1 MGQLL
6 DSGVAVLVGVEA
18 GLDQAQGEGRERQH
32 LAAPGNRL
40 RLEAVER
47 DDRVDQSHLQDLG
60 GVVLATEQP
69 ELLRLLGADQVPQ
82 EGGAEAAVPGADPRP
97 GLAEDGVV
105 GGDREVAA
113 EVKDVAAANRVAR
126 HHRHHRLRQSPHL
139 HLQVGDMKAADGS
152 ALGDVAGVAA
162 NLLVA
167 ARAERL
173 RALAG
178 EDHDADL
185 GILAGQLQRGGD
197 LDQRLRPEGVE
208 GLGPVD
214 ADLGDSL
221 GKLVVDVVV
230 LASALPLDWRVEGLL
245 GQGFLVTFGHDGH
258 DIPPMK
264 LDDWLAQRSQSCPE
278 RTALVADGS
287 EVTYAELEAEA
298 TWVARRLIAHGV
310 RRGSTVAMTMHP
322 QREQV
327 VMVHALMKVG
337 AVLLPLGP
345 RLSAEERAAVVAA
358 EEPAVD
364 LDDAGELTQTEADL
378 PLLGEHDMEDI
389 ASHVM
394 TSGST
399 GAPDPVGL
407 TYGNFLWSA
416 VASAF
421 NIGVEPEDR
430 WLCCLPLSHISGLGI
445 VMRSV
450 IYGTTAVIHDGFDVD
465 RVAAALER
473 EEITVV
479 SLVTTMLTRLLEAG
493 ADLSGPRAVLVGGGP
508 VPEDPL
514 EEALGRGATVV
525 QTYGLTETC
534 SQVTTLAPADARR
547 KLGSAGRPLLT
558 THLRIQEGEI
568 LVQGP
573 TVAPGRAD
581 GDGWLHTGDLGRID
595 EEGFLYVEDRID
607 DMIVTGGENVVPAE
621 VEKVLLRHP
630 EVADAAVVGR
640 DDPEWQQAVTAIV
653 VLEDGSE
660 VSPDELRRHCAESL
674 AGFKVPKRVELAA
687 ALPRTPSGKLMRRA
701 LR

>member
-1 MGQLL
+1 
-6 DSGVAVLVGVEA
+6 
-18 GLDQAQGEGRERQH
+18 
-32 LAAPGNRL
+32 
-40 RLEAVER
+40 
-47 DDRVDQSHLQDLG
+47 
-60 GVVLATEQP
+60 
-69 ELLRLLGADQVPQ
+69 
-82 EGGAEAAVPGADPRP
+82 
-97 GLAEDGVV
+97 
-105 GGDREVAA
+105 
-113 EVKDVAAANRVAR
+113 
-126 HHRHHRLRQSPHL
+126 
-139 HLQVGDMKAADGS
+139 
-152 ALGDVAGVAA
+152 
-162 NLLVA
+162 
-167 ARAERL
+167 
-173 RALAG
+173 
-178 EDHDADL
+178 
-185 GILAGQLQRGGD
+185 
-197 LDQRLRPEGVE
+197 
-208 GLGPVD
+208 
-214 ADLGDSL
+214 
-221 GKLVVDVVV
+221 
-230 LASALPLDWRVEGLL
+230 
-245 GQGFLVTFGHDGH
+245 
-258 DIPPMK
+258 MK

-298 TWVARRLIAHGV
+298 TWVARRLTAHGV

-322 QREQV
+322 RREQV
-327 VMVHALMKVG
+327 VMVHALMKAG

-345 RLSAEERAAVVAA
+345 RLSAEERAAVIAA

-378 PLLGEHDMEDI
+378 PLLGEHDMDDV
-389 ASHVM
+389 AARVM

-399 GAPDPVGL
+399 GTPDPVGL

-450 IYGTTAVIHDGFDVD
+450 IYGTTAVVQDGFDVD
-465 RVAAALER
+465 RVAESLER
-473 EEITVV
+473 DGITVV
-479 SLVTTMLTRLLEAG
+479 SLVTTMLTRLLEVG

-534 SQVTTLAPADARR
+534 SQVTTLAPVDARR

-558 THLRIQEGEI
+558 THLRIQDGEI

-581 GDGWLHTGDLGRID
+581 ADGWLHTGDLGRID
-595 EEGFLYVEDRID
+595 EEGFLYVDDRMD

-674 AGFKVPKRVELAA
+674 AGYKVPKRVELAA

>member
-1 MGQLL
+1 
-6 DSGVAVLVGVEA
+6 
-18 GLDQAQGEGRERQH
+18 
-32 LAAPGNRL
+32 
-40 RLEAVER
+40 
-47 DDRVDQSHLQDLG
+47 
-60 GVVLATEQP
+60 
-69 ELLRLLGADQVPQ
+69 
-82 EGGAEAAVPGADPRP
+82 
-97 GLAEDGVV
+97 
-105 GGDREVAA
+105 
-113 EVKDVAAANRVAR
+113 
-126 HHRHHRLRQSPHL
+126 
-139 HLQVGDMKAADGS
+139 
-152 ALGDVAGVAA
+152 
-162 NLLVA
+162 
-167 ARAERL
+167 
-173 RALAG
+173 
-178 EDHDADL
+178 
-185 GILAGQLQRGGD
+185 
-197 LDQRLRPEGVE
+197 
-208 GLGPVD
+208 
-214 ADLGDSL
+214 
-221 GKLVVDVVV
+221 
-230 LASALPLDWRVEGLL
+230 
-245 GQGFLVTFGHDGH
+245 
-258 DIPPMK
+258 MK

-278 RTALVADGS
+278 RTALLADGA

-322 QREQV
+322 RREQV

-345 RLSAEERAAVVAA
+345 RLSAVERAAVIAN
-358 EEPAVD
+358 EKPAVD

-378 PLLGEHDMEDI
+378 PLLGEHDMDDI

-399 GAPDPVGL
+399 GVPEPIGL

-450 IYGTTAVIHDGFDVD
+450 IYGTTAVVHDGFDVD
-465 RVAAALER
+465 RVAESLER
-473 EEITVV
+473 DQITVV
-479 SLVTTMLTRLLEAG
+479 SLVATMLTRLLDAG
-493 ADLSGPRAVLVGGGP
+493 ADLSGPRALLIGGGP
-508 VPEDPL
+508 VPEEAL

-558 THLRIQEGEI
+558 THLRIQDGEI

-581 GDGWLHTGDLGRID
+581 ADGWLHTGDLGRID
-595 EEGFLYVEDRID
+595 EEGFLYVEDRMD
-607 DMIVTGGENVVPAE
+607 DLIVTGGENVVPAE

-630 EVADAAVVGR
+630 QVADAAVVGR
-640 DDPEWQQAVTAIV
+640 EDPEWQQAVTAIV
-653 VLEDGSE
+653 VLQDGSE

-674 AGFKVPKRVELAA
+674 AGYKVPKRVELAA

>member
-1 MGQLL
+1 
-6 DSGVAVLVGVEA
+6 
-18 GLDQAQGEGRERQH
+18 
-32 LAAPGNRL
+32 
-40 RLEAVER
+40 
-47 DDRVDQSHLQDLG
+47 
-60 GVVLATEQP
+60 
-69 ELLRLLGADQVPQ
+69 
-82 EGGAEAAVPGADPRP
+82 
-97 GLAEDGVV
+97 
-105 GGDREVAA
+105 
-113 EVKDVAAANRVAR
+113 
-126 HHRHHRLRQSPHL
+126 
-139 HLQVGDMKAADGS
+139 
-152 ALGDVAGVAA
+152 
-162 NLLVA
+162 
-167 ARAERL
+167 
-173 RALAG
+173 
-178 EDHDADL
+178 
-185 GILAGQLQRGGD
+185 
-197 LDQRLRPEGVE
+197 
-208 GLGPVD
+208 
-214 ADLGDSL
+214 
-221 GKLVVDVVV
+221 
-230 LASALPLDWRVEGLL
+230 
-245 GQGFLVTFGHDGH
+245 
-258 DIPPMK
+258 MK

-298 TWVARRLIAHGV
+298 TWVARRLTAHGV

-322 QREQV
+322 RREQV
-327 VMVHALMKVG
+327 VMVHALMKAG

-345 RLSAEERAAVVAA
+345 RLSAEERAAVIAV

-378 PLLGEHDMEDI
+378 PLLGEHDMDDV
-389 ASHVM
+389 AARVL

-399 GAPDPVGL
+399 GTPDPVGL

-416 VASAF
+416 MASAF

-430 WLCCLPLSHISGLGI
+430 WLCCLPLGHISGLGI

-450 IYGTTAVIHDGFDVD
+450 IYGTAAVVHDGFDVD
-465 RVAAALER
+465 RVAESLER
-473 EEITVV
+473 DEITVV
-479 SLVTTMLTRLLEAG
+479 SLVATMLTRLLDAG
-493 ADLSGPRAVLVGGGP
+493 ADLSGPRALLIGGGP

-558 THLRIQEGEI
+558 THLRIQDGEI

-581 GDGWLHTGDLGRID
+581 ADGWLHTGDLGRID
-595 EEGFLYVEDRID
+595 EEGFLYVEDRMD